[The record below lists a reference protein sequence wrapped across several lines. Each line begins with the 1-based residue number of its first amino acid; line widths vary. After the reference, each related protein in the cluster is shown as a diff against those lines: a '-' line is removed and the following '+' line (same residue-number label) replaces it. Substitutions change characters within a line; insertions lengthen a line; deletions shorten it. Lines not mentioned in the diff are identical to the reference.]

1 MAADWKGRRVAEEIV
16 KRACRAA
23 LQKAVTT
30 KTHSDLIAAEVV
42 PNIEGGPRQPSYP
55 MLSGSAGPQK
65 SSSNCGQRRII
76 FVTPQIPR
84 QSH

>member
-1 MAADWKGRRVAEEIV
+1 VDADRKGRRVTEEIV
-16 KRACRAA
+16 KRACCAA

-55 MLSGSAGPQK
+55 IPP
-65 SSSNCGQRRII
+65 RIDWPPKKYAAI
-76 FVTPQIPR
+76 VGDGV
-84 QSH
+84 